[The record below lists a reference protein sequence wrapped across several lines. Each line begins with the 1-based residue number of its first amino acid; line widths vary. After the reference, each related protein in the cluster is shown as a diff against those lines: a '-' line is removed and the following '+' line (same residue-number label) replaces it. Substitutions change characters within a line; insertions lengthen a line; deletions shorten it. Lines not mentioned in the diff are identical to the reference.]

1 VRRDW
6 GKLPATFAETAAVSK
21 SFMSLFE
28 GGTVTDLG
36 KGKATKARVREA
48 LAKVR
53 YAHLATHGFFAHE
66 NIKSAL
72 SGENADAFF
81 GREGVTG
88 WHPLLLSGIVLAG
101 ANKEPKEGEEDG
113 ILTALEVSEMQL
125 PKLELVVLSAC
136 ETGLGKSAGGEGLL
150 GLQRAF
156 AVAGAR
162 TVIASLW
169 AVDDK
174 ATQLLMGEFYRV
186 AWDTD
191 SIVSRAEALRRA
203 QLFLLK
209 EGIRGLGK
217 TAEKLPKGETRLPP
231 LYWAAFVLSGDW
243 R

>member
-1 VRRDW
+1 VASVAR
-6 GKLPATFAETAAVSK
+6 
-21 SFMSLFE
+21 SFGNLFE
-28 GGTVTDLG
+28 GGKVADLN
-36 KGKATKARVREA
+36 KGKATKEKVREA

-53 YAHLATHGFFAHE
+53 YAHLATHGFFAE
-66 NIKSAL
+66 EEIKSAL
-72 SGENADAFF
+72 SGRKPDAFF

-101 ANKEPKEGEEDG
+101 ANKEPREGEEDG

-136 ETGLGKSAGGEGLL
+136 ETGLGKEEAGGEGLL

-156 AVAGAR
+156 QVAGAR

-169 AVDDK
+169 QVDDK
-174 ATQLLMGEFYRV
+174 ATQALMSEFYRV
-186 AWDTD
+186 AWDPDT
-191 SIVSRAEALRRA
+191 IVSRAEALRRA
-203 QLFLLK
+203 QLSILK
-209 EGIRGLGK
+209 EGKRRGIAK
-217 TAEKLPKGETRLPP
+217 KAEKLPKGETRLPP